1 MKGNRLSKS
10 LIVSELKIKSIG
22 IKYAFFLFSP
32 PHINQEERR
41 RIPRKNTHLILFIF
55 FDPRH
60 EFDFTAV
67 PNSCYPELEKKK
79 YDIQGLKA
87 YVERIFGIVRERK
100 RGEKGNEVIRK

>member
-1 MKGNRLSKS
+1 M
-10 LIVSELKIKSIG
+10 
-22 IKYAFFLFSP
+22 
-32 PHINQEERR
+32 
-41 RIPRKNTHLILFIF
+41 LFIF
-55 FDPRH
+55 FGPRH

-87 YVERIFGIVRERK
+87 YVERMFGIIRERK

>member
-10 LIVSELKIKSIG
+10 LIVSKLKIKSIG
-22 IKYAFFLFSP
+22 IKYLSFFFPL
-32 PHINQEERR
+32 HINQEERR

-87 YVERIFGIVRERK
+87 YVERMFGIVRERK